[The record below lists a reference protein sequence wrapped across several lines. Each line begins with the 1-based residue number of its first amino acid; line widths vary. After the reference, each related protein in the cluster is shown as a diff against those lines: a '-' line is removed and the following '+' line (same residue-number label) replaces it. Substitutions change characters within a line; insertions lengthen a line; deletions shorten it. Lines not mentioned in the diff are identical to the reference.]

1 MIENDE
7 SEFSRRKMPKQE
19 RALATAEAITQAT
32 QQLIIKEGYENATT
46 NRIAKAAGVSVGSLY
61 QYFPNKQAIIKTLI
75 QETVNDAAA
84 QIRNQLRDLMEVP
97 LESALH
103 QIIALLFQIY
113 KENAFILIQIIEY
126 VPEMKDFTKNIKLD
140 IYTYS
145 TNLAFL
151 EQHQDEITVTDYP
164 TALLLIV
171 RSTVHNI
178 ECFLTESTTDMTEE
192 QLVNELTRMA
202 VNYLTK

>member
-1 MIENDE
+1 MTENDKNE
-7 SEFSRRKMPKQE
+7 LSRRKMPKQE
-19 RALATAEAITQAT
+19 RARATAKAITQAT
-32 QQLIIKEGYENATT
+32 QQLIIKKGYENVTT
-46 NRIAKAAGVSVGSLY
+46 TRIAKAAGISAGSLY

-84 QIRNQLRDLMEVP
+84 QIRNKLRDLMEVP

-113 KENAFILIQIIEY
+113 KENAFIFVQIFEY
-126 VPEMKDFTKNIKLD
+126 VPEIKEFTKNIKLD

-151 EQHQDEITVTDYP
+151 EQHQDEITVTDFP
-164 TALLLIV
+164 TALPIIV
-171 RSTVHNI
+171 RSTVQDI
-178 ECFLTESTTDMTEE
+178 ECFLTEKTTDMTEE
-192 QLVNELTRMA
+192 QLVNELTQKA